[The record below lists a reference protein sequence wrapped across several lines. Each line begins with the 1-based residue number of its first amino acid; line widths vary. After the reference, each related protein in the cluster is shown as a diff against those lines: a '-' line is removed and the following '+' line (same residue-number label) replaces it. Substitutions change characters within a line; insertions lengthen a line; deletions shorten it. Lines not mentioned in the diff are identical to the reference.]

1 VVANLFLED
10 CPNTVVDISA
20 LSYGATRT
28 APESGTNIV
37 LGGRGKVRF
46 IQSDSS
52 DNRQGYIPRSKNT
65 CSKSVT
71 WLMAPGQTNA
81 LQVSYGGVHGDCTTN
96 NFTDL
101 FVVTNNPTP
110 GSVTNYLDIGAGTN
124 FPSRYYRAR
133 LAP

>member
-52 DNRQGYIPRSKNT
+52 DNRQSYIPRSQNT
-65 CSKSVT
+65 SSKSVT
-71 WLMAPGQTNA
+71 WLMAAGQTNA
-81 LQVSYGGVHGDCTTN
+81 LQVSFGGPHGAYTN
-96 NFTDL
+96 SFTDL
-101 FVVTNNPTP
+101 FIVTNNTIA
-110 GSVTNYLDIGAGTN
+110 GSLTNYLDIGAATN
-124 FPSRYYRAR
+124 KPSRYYRAR
-133 LAP
+133 LSP